1 MNNYISAFGSGALTV
16 ITALTVLWTTEGV
29 ASFADVSEVGYA
41 VAILGG
47 IGAAIKDMQSRRA
60 EPT

>member
-1 MNNYISAFGSGALTV
+1 MNKYVSAFGSGLLTI

-41 VAILGG
+41 VALMGG
-47 IGAAIKDMQSRRA
+47 IGAAIKDLQSRRA
-60 EPT
+60 EPS